1 MEQKKKEEAYREKP
15 ENLKDVYEFDKKNMK
30 EDPVNK
36 NLGKDAQ
43 EKLKKRDD
51 DLLERFDAFGEGFE

>member
-1 MEQKKKEEAYREKP
+1 
-15 ENLKDVYEFDKKNMK
+15 MK